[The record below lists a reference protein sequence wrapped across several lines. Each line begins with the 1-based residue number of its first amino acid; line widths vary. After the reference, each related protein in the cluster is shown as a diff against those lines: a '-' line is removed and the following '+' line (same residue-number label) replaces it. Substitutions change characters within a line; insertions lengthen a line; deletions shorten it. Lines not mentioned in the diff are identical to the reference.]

1 MPRKP
6 RIAIVYP
13 VPVAYSFPVLERI
26 AAAPDVDTTVYYCR
40 RALPGR
46 GNAIPEE
53 HLRFPH
59 VFLRSWGAVVVKRE
73 VREVD
78 FNPSLPLALERGR
91 HALVVLSGFVQ
102 PTMLLGMAWA
112 RLRRRPYA
120 IMSES
125 HGLRERGHV
134 RATARDAVVRPLVRN
149 AALLLPTGELAA
161 RELVRLG
168 GDEAAIVRF
177 PHVPDPAVF
186 NAHGREAARAA
197 WSARLGRPS
206 ERLVVY
212 VGRLV
217 ASKRVDVALRAFE
230 RAALPGA
237 HLVVAGEG
245 PLEAQLRAQ
254 APSQVTFTGFLPP
267 AEVAE
272 LLRAADLAV
281 VPSGDEPW
289 GTIVL
294 EAAACGTPVLA
305 SDNVPAAREIARFGA
320 ARLTP
325 VGDAEALAAALRAAG
340 EAAELEDLRAGAAAA
355 AAAYTVDDTA
365 AGFLG
370 AVRVRLEHAQAR
382 ARTSS

>member
-102 PTMLLGMAWA
+102 PTMLLGVAWA
-112 RLRRRPYA
+112 LARRRPYA
-120 IMSES
+120 LMSES
-125 HGLRERGHV
+125 HALRARGAV
-134 RATARDAVVRPLVRN
+134 RAAVRDALVGRLVTN
-149 AALLLPTGELAA
+149 AALLLPTGELAE
-161 RELVRLG
+161 RELLRLG
-168 GDEAAIVRF
+168 GREQTMARF
-177 PHVPDPAVF
+177 PHVPDHATFHPRDRGVA
-186 NAHGREAARAA
+186 REAWAR
-197 WSARLGRPS
+197 RLGRSPNI
-206 ERLVVY
+206 LVVY

-217 ASKRVDVALRAFE
+217 ASKRVHVLLRAFAE
-230 RAALPGA
+230 AALPNA

-245 PLEAQLRAQ
+245 PLAERLRAD
-254 APSQVTFTGFLPP
+254 APPGATFTGFLPTTET
-267 AEVAE
+267 AL
-272 LLRAADLAV
+272 LLR
-281 VPSGDEPW
+281 
-289 GTIVL
+289 
-294 EAAACGTPVLA
+294 
-305 SDNVPAAREIARFGA
+305 
-320 ARLTP
+320 
-325 VGDAEALAAALRAAG
+325 
-340 EAAELEDLRAGAAAA
+340 
-355 AAAYTVDDTA
+355 
-365 AGFLG
+365 
-370 AVRVRLEHAQAR
+370 
-382 ARTSS
+382 